1 LPNFLT
7 VREAAVAPGD
17 FARFYRAGRIRDDA
31 RIIWQA
37 LEDHGPLATLEL
49 RNACRMDTKAGNKR
63 FKRAILDLQCL
74 LVAVH
79 FGAEQETKCW
89 ASGRHELTY
98 RAFPKQNEIARRISV
113 AEAQRNIAGKLLEQ
127 QPGIRPL
134 QIARIFGWLKAEA
147 VVACQAAGQTGS
159 KESSGTHRTARSKVK
174 LILASASPRRAEVLR
189 DAGFEFEVQPA
200 KVDESRLPDEAVE
213 AYVLRVAT
221 AKADAIAQANL
232 SNGTPAIVIA
242 ADTVV
247 LAGREILPKPKDAE
261 DARRMLRLLS
271 ASTHEV
277 VTGLF
282 VIRAYDG
289 ISFTH
294 VERTRVEFTR
304 LSETDIDSYIQTKE
318 PFDKA
323 GAYGIQGVGGRFVR
337 RIDGCYFNVMG
348 LPLSRLWEILRQ
360 MRWDDLNA
368 MLSAAAK

>member
-1 LPNFLT
+1 
-7 VREAAVAPGD
+7 
-17 FARFYRAGRIRDDA
+17 
-31 RIIWQA
+31 
-37 LEDHGPLATLEL
+37 
-49 RNACRMDTKAGNKR
+49 M
-63 FKRAILDLQCL
+63 
-74 LVAVH
+74 
-79 FGAEQETKCW
+79 
-89 ASGRHELTY
+89 
-98 RAFPKQNEIARRISV
+98 
-113 AEAQRNIAGKLLEQ
+113 
-127 QPGIRPL
+127 
-134 QIARIFGWLKAEA
+134 
-147 VVACQAAGQTGS
+147 
-159 KESSGTHRTARSKVK
+159 K

-200 KVDESRLPDEAVE
+200 HVDESRLPNEAVK

-232 SNGTPAIVIA
+232 SDGTPAIVIA

-247 LAGREILPKPKDAE
+247 LTGQHILPKPKDAE

-294 VERTRVEFTR
+294 VERTRVEFNR

-323 GAYGIQGVGGRFVR
+323 GAYGIQGIGGRFVR

>member
-1 LPNFLT
+1 
-7 VREAAVAPGD
+7 
-17 FARFYRAGRIRDDA
+17 
-31 RIIWQA
+31 
-37 LEDHGPLATLEL
+37 
-49 RNACRMDTKAGNKR
+49 M
-63 FKRAILDLQCL
+63 
-74 LVAVH
+74 
-79 FGAEQETKCW
+79 
-89 ASGRHELTY
+89 
-98 RAFPKQNEIARRISV
+98 
-113 AEAQRNIAGKLLEQ
+113 
-127 QPGIRPL
+127 
-134 QIARIFGWLKAEA
+134 
-147 VVACQAAGQTGS
+147 
-159 KESSGTHRTARSKVK
+159 K

-189 DAGFEFEVQPA
+189 DAGFEFEIQPA
-200 KVDESRLPDEAVE
+200 NVDEFRLPNETAD
-213 AYVLRVAT
+213 AYVRRVAT

-232 SNGTPAIVIA
+232 SDGTPAIVIA

-247 LAGREILPKPKDAE
+247 LASHEILPKPKDAE

-294 VERTRVEFTR
+294 VERTRVEFNR
-304 LSETDIDSYIQTKE
+304 LSETDIDSYMQTKE

-323 GAYGIQGVGGRFVR
+323 GAYGIQGIGGRFVR

-368 MLSAAAK
+368 MLSAAK

>member
-1 LPNFLT
+1 
-7 VREAAVAPGD
+7 
-17 FARFYRAGRIRDDA
+17 
-31 RIIWQA
+31 
-37 LEDHGPLATLEL
+37 
-49 RNACRMDTKAGNKR
+49 M
-63 FKRAILDLQCL
+63 
-74 LVAVH
+74 
-79 FGAEQETKCW
+79 
-89 ASGRHELTY
+89 
-98 RAFPKQNEIARRISV
+98 
-113 AEAQRNIAGKLLEQ
+113 
-127 QPGIRPL
+127 
-134 QIARIFGWLKAEA
+134 
-147 VVACQAAGQTGS
+147 
-159 KESSGTHRTARSKVK
+159 K

-189 DAGFEFEVQPA
+189 DAGFEFEIQPA
-200 KVDESRLPDEAVE
+200 NVDESRLPDETAE
-213 AYVLRVAT
+213 AYVRRVAT

-232 SNGTPAIVIA
+232 SDGTPAIVIA

-247 LAGREILPKPKDAE
+247 LAGQEMLPKPKDAD

-294 VERTRVEFTR
+294 IERTRVEFNR

>member
-1 LPNFLT
+1 
-7 VREAAVAPGD
+7 
-17 FARFYRAGRIRDDA
+17 
-31 RIIWQA
+31 
-37 LEDHGPLATLEL
+37 
-49 RNACRMDTKAGNKR
+49 M
-63 FKRAILDLQCL
+63 
-74 LVAVH
+74 
-79 FGAEQETKCW
+79 
-89 ASGRHELTY
+89 
-98 RAFPKQNEIARRISV
+98 
-113 AEAQRNIAGKLLEQ
+113 
-127 QPGIRPL
+127 
-134 QIARIFGWLKAEA
+134 
-147 VVACQAAGQTGS
+147 
-159 KESSGTHRTARSKVK
+159 K

-189 DAGFEFEVQPA
+189 DAGFEFEIQPA
-200 KVDESRLPDEAVE
+200 NVDESRLPDETAE
-213 AYVLRVAT
+213 AYVRRVAT

-232 SNGTPAIVIA
+232 SDGTPAIVIA

-247 LAGREILPKPKDAE
+247 LAGQEMLPKPKDAD

-294 VERTRVEFTR
+294 VERTRVEFNR

>member
-1 LPNFLT
+1 
-7 VREAAVAPGD
+7 
-17 FARFYRAGRIRDDA
+17 
-31 RIIWQA
+31 
-37 LEDHGPLATLEL
+37 
-49 RNACRMDTKAGNKR
+49 M
-63 FKRAILDLQCL
+63 
-74 LVAVH
+74 
-79 FGAEQETKCW
+79 
-89 ASGRHELTY
+89 
-98 RAFPKQNEIARRISV
+98 
-113 AEAQRNIAGKLLEQ
+113 
-127 QPGIRPL
+127 
-134 QIARIFGWLKAEA
+134 
-147 VVACQAAGQTGS
+147 
-159 KESSGTHRTARSKVK
+159 K

-200 KVDESRLPDEAVE
+200 NVDESRLPNEAVE

-232 SNGTPAIVIA
+232 SDGTPAIVIA

-247 LAGREILPKPKDAE
+247 LAGQEILPKPKDAE

-277 VTGLF
+277 ITGLF

-294 VERTRVEFTR
+294 VERTRVEFNR

-323 GAYGIQGVGGRFVR
+323 GAYGIQGIGGRFVR

>member
-1 LPNFLT
+1 
-7 VREAAVAPGD
+7 
-17 FARFYRAGRIRDDA
+17 
-31 RIIWQA
+31 
-37 LEDHGPLATLEL
+37 
-49 RNACRMDTKAGNKR
+49 M
-63 FKRAILDLQCL
+63 
-74 LVAVH
+74 
-79 FGAEQETKCW
+79 
-89 ASGRHELTY
+89 
-98 RAFPKQNEIARRISV
+98 
-113 AEAQRNIAGKLLEQ
+113 
-127 QPGIRPL
+127 
-134 QIARIFGWLKAEA
+134 
-147 VVACQAAGQTGS
+147 
-159 KESSGTHRTARSKVK
+159 
-174 LILASASPRRAEVLR
+174 
-189 DAGFEFEVQPA
+189 
-200 KVDESRLPDEAVE
+200 
-213 AYVLRVAT
+213 
-221 AKADAIAQANL
+221 
-232 SNGTPAIVIA
+232 IA

-247 LAGREILPKPKDAE
+247 LVGQEILPKPNDAE

-277 VTGLF
+277 LTGLF

-294 VERTRVEFTR
+294 VERTRVEFNR